1 MLFSNTSLFT
11 GNILLGL
18 YCALVILC
26 IVVAVLGIMV
36 MMGWKL
42 GILEAIILV
51 MVPGLSV
58 DYCAHLAEGYRAS
71 IHPSRRSRVRDML
84 TTVAV
89 SVLSGA
95 VSTMGSSAF
104 LLGPLITFFPKFGT
118 GILLTAANSIVLS
131 IFVFSACMSIF
142 GPEGNQGNLFWLCRP
157 RSSVQVGAE

>member
-1 MLFSNTSLFT
+1 MIMF
-11 GNILLGL
+11 
-18 YCALVILC
+18 
-26 IVVAVLGIMV
+26 IVVEVLGMMV
-36 MMGWKL
+36 MLGWKL

-58 DYCAHLAEGYRAS
+58 DYCAHLAEGYRS
-71 IHPSRRSRVRDML
+71 STSPDRRGRTKDML

-95 VSTMGSSAF
+95 VSTIVSSCF

-118 GILLTAANSIVLS
+118 GILLTAACSIVMS

-142 GPEGNQGNLFWLCRP
+142 GPQRNQGDLFYLCKSSPKIRDEPGLRP
-157 RSSVQVGAE
+157 ADE